1 MCVSAKAQ
9 EEKCVESLQKKTNG
23 RNFPHTKFS
32 VIGLVLTDRRN
43 LPGTLPKSACGKF
56 SAARNAINKATQ
68 YVTFGFPF
76 PISVFFSF

>member
-9 EEKCVESLQKKTNG
+9 EEKCVESLQKKTMG
-23 RNFPHTKFS
+23 
-32 VIGLVLTDRRN
+32 VIFHIQNSQLLVWSSLTEEIFQVHCQNRRV
-43 LPGTLPKSACGKF
+43 A
-56 SAARNAINKATQ
+56 NAINKATQ